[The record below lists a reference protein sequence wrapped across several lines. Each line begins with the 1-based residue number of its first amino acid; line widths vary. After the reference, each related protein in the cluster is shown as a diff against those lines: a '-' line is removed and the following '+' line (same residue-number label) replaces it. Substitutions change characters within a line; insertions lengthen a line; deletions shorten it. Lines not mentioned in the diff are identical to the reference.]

1 MTIRPA
7 SDRSLL
13 ISFGDEIS
21 IDAHRQVSRLTRAL
35 EGQRGVLNLHPAF
48 ASVLIDFD
56 PRLRS
61 HADLEALA
69 RQCMEAATDEAR
81 VTRVV
86 EIPVCYGGEFGPD
99 LGDVAQHAGLSP
111 ERVVEL
117 HAAAD
122 YLVYFVGFSTCFP
135 YLGGLPPELATPR
148 LSAPRKHVPAGS
160 VAIGGSQAGIYPLAS
175 PGGWRIVGRT
185 PLRLFDPQASPP
197 PLLRMGDRVRFVR
210 SVAQALLPAVSRLPV
225 CGPVPGVST
234 PVRGCDTAF
243 EGSVGMSADA
253 AGTSARATASH
264 APTHIRVL
272 LPGLQTTV
280 QDLGRFGYTHFGVS
294 ASGAA
299 DPLALRAGN
308 LLVGNA
314 ENAAALEMTL
324 VGGSFAFEMDAVIS
338 LTGSDFGA
346 GLPLWTAVE
355 IKAGQTVR
363 CGATR
368 SGARGYLAVRGGIGV
383 PKAMGSASVHVM
395 TGVGGRPLRAGDVLS
410 IGDAAIRRPR
420 IGPHHALEFARTGP
434 LRVTPGPQA
443 HWFSDELYAA
453 AYQVA
458 EESNRMG
465 IRLRGPA
472 IPSPAGHMLTEGV
485 PLGAIQI
492 PPDGQPIILFV
503 EHQTTGGYPKP
514 ANVISADFWR
524 LGQLRPRDEVHF
536 ERVTLEQALDLLRQ
550 QEQWLYALV

>member
-1 MTIRPA
+1 LSGVTTQPA
-7 SDRSLL
+7 SDRSLF

-21 IDAHRQVSRLTRAL
+21 IDAHHQVVRLTRAL
-35 EGQRGVLNLHPAF
+35 EGQRAVLNLHPAF

-56 PRLRS
+56 PRFHS
-61 HADLEALA
+61 HADIEALV
-69 RQCMEAATDEAR
+69 RQRIQTATDEAR
-81 VTRVV
+81 EPRVV

-99 LGDVAQHAGLSP
+99 LEYVARHAGLSP

-148 LSAPRKHVPAGS
+148 LSAPRKEVPAGS

-185 PLRLFDPQASPP
+185 PLALFDPHSSPP
-197 PLLRMGDRVRFVR
+197 PLLRMGDRVRFVPE
-210 SVAQALLPAVSRLPV
+210 SAFGAATRL
-225 CGPVPGVST
+225 T
-234 PVRGCDTAF
+234 PLSDVRGSD
-243 EGSVGMSADA
+243 
-253 AGTSARATASH
+253 
-264 APTHIRVL
+264 IRVL
-272 LPGLQTTV
+272 SAGLQTTV
-280 QDLGRFGYTHFGVS
+280 QDLGRFGYAHFGVS

-324 VGGSFAFEMDAVIS
+324 VGGALEFQTDAVIA
-338 LTGSDFGA
+338 LTGSDFNA
-346 GLPLWTAVE
+346 GLPLWTALD
-355 IKAGQTVR
+355 IKAGETVR

-368 SGARGYLAVRGGIGV
+368 SGARAYLAVRGGIGV

-395 TGVGGRPLRAGDVLS
+395 TGVGGRPLRAGDVLPIS
-410 IGDAAIRRPR
+410 DAAIRRPR
-420 IGPHHALEFARTGP
+420 AGAPRAPEFARTGP
-434 LRVTPGPQA
+434 LRVTRGPQA
-443 HWFSDELYAA
+443 HWFSGELYAA

-485 PLGAIQI
+485 PLGAIQV

-524 LGQLRPRDEVHF
+524 LGQLRPRDEVRF
-536 ERVTLEQALDLLRQ
+536 ERVTFEQALDLLRQ